1 VVAVAAAAGVRL
13 EAVDGRRVTVSGG
26 ADRTVRVWDARS
38 GNHRRIEVHAQ
49 AHGIVTTEELIV
61 VATSLGLAPSGSRRP
76 PMQQSSAINRNAA
89 GRVKRSTITRS
100 SEVAPSTAL

>member
-26 ADRTVRVWDARS
+26 ADRTVRGWDARS

-49 AHGIVTTEELIV
+49 AHSIVTTEELIV
-61 VATSLGLAPSGSRRP
+61 VATSLAWRLPVHDDRRCSSP
-76 PMQQSSAINRNAA
+76 P
-89 GRVKRSTITRS
+89 
-100 SEVAPSTAL
+100 PSTEMRP